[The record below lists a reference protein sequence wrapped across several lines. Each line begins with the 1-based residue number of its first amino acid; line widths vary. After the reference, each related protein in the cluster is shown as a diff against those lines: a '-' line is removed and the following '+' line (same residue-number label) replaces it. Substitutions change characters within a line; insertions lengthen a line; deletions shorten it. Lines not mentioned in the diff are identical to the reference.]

1 MKILFYSHTGQVS
14 GAENILLLALRRL
27 NRKRFTL
34 AAACPRGALTEKI
47 EELGIPCAAIAELN
61 ARFTWRVDRL
71 GQYLYSFV
79 RTIKQLRNEI
89 KNAAPDLIHANSIR
103 AGLAATGASIGMKIP
118 VYWHLQDELPRH
130 PISTAIR
137 LFVLFSP
144 RTRLIA
150 ASRATLESFR
160 GKLLRRFG
168 KNIPQRV
175 VLNGVELEKFHV
187 EPETRGK
194 IRAELGLSDAEFV
207 VGMVGQI
214 TPRKGQLEALENFAA
229 LRARHPDATLL
240 IAGAPMFNRDHEYL
254 AALKETVNRLGL
266 EEKVKFLGLRRDVA
280 ALMQAFDVLLVNSK
294 SEAFVVVAIEA
305 MVCGTP
311 VIATDVGGTREM
323 IEHKTNGW
331 LVPFGDADRL
341 QAALVECARN
351 PVSRRQ
357 LAEAGK
363 VFAVSHLNAEKFIAD
378 LEAYF
383 GHETRVKKAEGNLRM
398 VEN

>member
-1 MKILFYSHTGQVS
+1 M
-14 GAENILLLALRRL
+14 L
-27 NRKRFTL
+27 N
-34 AAACPRGALTEKI
+34 C
-47 EELGIPCAAIAELN
+47 
-61 ARFTWRVDRL
+61 
-71 GQYLYSFV
+71 
-79 RTIKQLRNEI
+79 
-89 KNAAPDLIHANSIR
+89 
-103 AGLAATGASIGMKIP
+103 
-118 VYWHLQDELPRH
+118 
-130 PISTAIR
+130 
-137 LFVLFSP
+137 
-144 RTRLIA
+144 
-150 ASRATLESFR
+150 
-160 GKLLRRFG
+160 
-168 KNIPQRV
+168 
-175 VLNGVELEKFHV
+175 VELETFQI
-187 EPETRGK
+187 EPENRRK
-194 IRAELGLSDAEFV
+194 IPAELGLSDAEFV

-254 AALKETVNRLGL
+254 AALKETVDRLRL

-331 LVPFGDADRL
+331 LVPFGDAERL
-341 QAALVECARN
+341 QAALIECARN

-363 VFAVSHLNAEKFIAD
+363 AFAVSHLNAEKFIAD
-378 LEAYF
+378 LETFF